1 VGSAWRNQPVLDAQ
15 QIEDVVAFLRT
26 LRD

>member
-1 VGSAWRNQPVLDAQ
+1 VGSAWRDQPVLAPQ